1 MLFFGRSRKIHQIK
15 KVGFVPEA
23 EVNLGILNVCYR
35 IIESQGA
42 ITVVQPDA
50 GVAGIRLLYTA
61 VFSGYQP
68 QFPM

>member
-1 MLFFGRSRKIHQIK
+1 MFKRKNPGK
-15 KVGFVPEA
+15 LTVRFVPKA
-23 EVNLGILNVCYR
+23 EVNLRILNVCYR
-35 IIESQGA
+35 IIESRGA

-68 QFPM
+68 QLPM

>member
-1 MLFFGRSRKIHQIK
+1 VTAIAALAI
-15 KVGFVPEA
+15 VGA
-23 EVNLGILNVCYR
+23 RLNR

-50 GVAGIRLLYTA
+50 GDAGIRLLYTD

-68 QFPM
+68 QLPM